1 MAISFDKALGLY
13 ESALTL
19 RSDKAGVIAN
29 NLANV
34 NTPGYKAQ
42 DIDFKQA
49 LAASRGRGAS
59 HVKAVSTH
67 SGHIGGAESGRFSG
81 EVLYRTPS
89 QPSMNGNTVEEQ
101 TEHAAYMKNT
111 LEFQAAFTMLNSK
124 FKGLSKAI
132 RGE

>member
-1 MAISFDKALGLY
+1 MAISFDKALGVY
-13 ESALTL
+13 ESALSL
-19 RSDKAGVIAN
+19 RSQRAGVLAN

-42 DIDFKQA
+42 DINFKQA
-49 LAASRGRGAS
+49 LASSRGQSAS
-59 HVKAVSTH
+59 HLKAVSTH
-67 SGHIGGAESGRFSG
+67 AGHIGGEKNGRFSG
-81 EVLYRTPS
+81 ETLYRTPS
-89 QPSMNGNTVEEQ
+89 QPSINGNTVEEQ
-101 TEHAAYMKNT
+101 TEHAEYMKNT